1 MPNVPTP
8 AQDHEDTESLVSDRS
23 PPQQTTGLANVPPSK
38 SKNVSREL
46 LKDTLA
52 DDDID

>member
-1 MPNVPTP
+1 MAITPTP
-8 AQDHEDTESLVSDRS
+8 ILDHEDTESLVSDRS

-46 LKDTLA
+46 LQDTLA
-52 DDDID
+52 DDDVE